1 MNKRI
6 LAQLLI
12 SLAVPAAWQSVAQDA
27 PPADQLTAPP
37 AKSPDRFNLSL
48 RLGFNITA
56 DFKNVGN
63 IAPQGHLVPIPGQG
77 SVPQPASPGGDSI
90 GNRTYEDGYVW
101 VDNSGNALGYSR
113 YWGYDN
119 ASQHNDPNGTIT
131 MHSASSPGTHSN
143 DREGDPQL
151 GFEFSYNH
159 NFSKNE
165 KWNWGL
171 EAAFNFM
178 NLTINDSHP
187 LTGSGTLISDAFQ
200 LPPEFGGEGFVIPPP
215 APYSHGPFLTPGT
228 GNPVIG
234 ATPTRLPSV
243 AFPTSITGSRNFDA
257 NVFGWRLGPYAEL
270 PLGKR
275 VSIALSGGLALA
287 AITSD
292 FSYKETVTY
301 NQNIGTGVST
311 QTTAGSGSEAG
322 VQVGGFVSGTC
333 TVALSEKWDL
343 FAGAQ
348 FQSMGHYTHR
358 IGNREARL
366 DLSESV
372 FVSVGLSFS
381 F

>member
-12 SLAVPAAWQSVAQDA
+12 WLAMPAAWQSSAQDA
-27 PPADQLTAPP
+27 APAEQLVAPP

-48 RLGFNITA
+48 RMGFNITA
-56 DFKNVGN
+56 DFKNAGS

-77 SVPQPASPGGDSI
+77 SVQEPANPNGDSI
-90 GNRTYEDGYVW
+90 GNRTYQDGYVW
-101 VDNSGNALGYSR
+101 VDSSGNALGYSR

-119 ASQHNDPNGTIT
+119 SSQYNPATGTIL
-131 MHSASSPGTHSN
+131 MHSSSSPGTSSN
-143 DREGDPQL
+143 GRDGDPQM

-159 NFSKNE
+159 NFSKSD

-178 NLTINDSHP
+178 NLTINDNQP

-234 ATPTRLPSV
+234 ATPTRLPLSN
-243 AFPTSITGSRNFDA
+243 FPTSITGSRHFDA

-275 VSIALSGGLALA
+275 VSIAISGGLALA

-292 FSYKETVTY
+292 FSYKETVTFD
-301 NQNIGTGVST
+301 QNIGTGVTT
-311 QTTAGSGSEAG
+311 QTSAGSGSDAG
-322 VQVGGFVSGTC
+322 VQIGGFVSGTC
-333 TVALSEKWDL
+333 TVALSEKWNL

-348 FQSMGHYTHR
+348 FQDVGTYTQNLGSR
-358 IGNREARL
+358 QARV
-366 DLSESV
+366 DLSASV
-372 FVSVGLSFS
+372 FVNVGLAFS